1 MDLPRLLSIAR
12 GAEPADL
19 LLANARLVDVLSG
32 EVYSTAIA
40 IAGGQVAGLGDGYT
54 ARRTIDLAGRYVC
67 PGLIDAHV
75 HIESSLV
82 PPAEFA
88 RAVVPHG

>member
-1 MDLPRLLSIAR
+1 MDLPRLLSITR

-32 EVYSTAIA
+32 EIYSTGIA

-54 ARRTIDLAGRYVC
+54 ALRTLD
-67 PGLIDAHV
+67 
-75 HIESSLV
+75 S
-82 PPAEFA
+82 
-88 RAVVPHG
+88 